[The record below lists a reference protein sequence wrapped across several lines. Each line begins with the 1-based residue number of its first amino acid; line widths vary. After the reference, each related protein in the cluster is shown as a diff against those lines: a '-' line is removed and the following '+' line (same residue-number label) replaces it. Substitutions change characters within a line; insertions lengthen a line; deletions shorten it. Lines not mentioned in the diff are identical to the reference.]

1 MSLAE
6 EKRKLIVA
14 AKFAYRMAS
23 SSADL
28 TCAHCNEPLPS
39 NDLLP
44 GWPFGTILAVDEVDR
59 LLWAI
64 CERCEGWTLSPEG
77 TALDL
82 LDALGTWRERADAS
96 WLSPEVTELT
106 TNGVRVLIRHEPRA
120 HHAVPYADSPAR
132 RRRRVALVLWAV
144 FIATYIG
151 VQLLDVEPVWPY
163 FAAFGLVVLV
173 SLLQPHPKKG
183 VQFESRDGRKFRLL
197 PDAGAEL
204 RPLPDGG
211 WQIEIGDATPSGA
224 VRAFGRTRFLGS
236 DALNA
241 VQRLIAV
248 SLAGGARYPDIRVAQ
263 EILPKPAA
271 APELQY
277 PHVLQRLPRIHQRL
291 HGFFRVIRGPI
302 DFIASSSASSVD
314 WIQRCVLRSILP
326 PTSLRCLPTLKLL
339 ATSPSR
345 RPNPRI
351 SSMCTGWKNASP
363 PNADVLRTNTWYA
376 R

>member
-1 MSLAE
+1 MSLAQ

-28 TCAHCNEPLPS
+28 TCARCNEPLPS

-44 GWPFGTILAVDEVDR
+44 GWPFGTILALDEVDR

-204 RPLPDGG
+204 RRLPDGG

-248 SLAGGARYPDIRVAQ
+248 SLADGARYPDIRVAQ
-263 EILPKPAA
+263 EILGTRGNPFLNADRGDGWPDAFAINTLTLPEKLALEIAA
-271 APELQY
+271 TEALTDRQ
-277 PHVLQRLPRIHQRL
+277 LRN
-291 HGFFRVIRGPI
+291 RGRKLEEK
-302 DFIASSSASSVD
+302 FTA
-314 WIQRCVLRSILP
+314 Q
-326 PTSLRCLPTLKLL
+326 LKL
-339 ATSPSR
+339 ANIVR
-345 RPNPRI
+345 DEI
-351 SSMCTGWKNASP
+351 
-363 PNADVLRTNTWYA
+363 D
-376 R
+376 